1 MDRIMNIKNHK
12 PSNSKYFSG
21 IFSSQCPH
29 VVHACFYKIELLIY
43 SFSYLI
49 LCDDDL
55 DKGRLQNDKKNVLR
69 RNKKCCWINATNG

>member
-12 PSNSKYFSG
+12 PSNLNYFSR

-29 VVHACFYKIELLIY
+29 VGHAYFYKIELLTY
-43 SFSYLI
+43 SLSYLI

-55 DKGRLQNDKKNVLR
+55 DKGRLQNDPKNGLR
-69 RNKKCCWINATNG
+69 RNKKCSWINATNG